1 MEDLSYIIRLKQEYD
16 LLKLGK
22 ESLLSML
29 GEVEIAEAV
38 YNSNAIENSTLTL
51 KQTEQIL
58 LDLEIS
64 SDLSLREVYEA
75 KNLARVVEYIRC
87 RSQERDLDI
96 EMILLL
102 HCMLLTGID
111 DSFAG
116 RFRSQGEYVKVANH
130 IAAAPEQVAELIY
143 KALVDYNSSLD
154 SSLIERIARFH
165 LEFEYIHPFCDGN
178 GRIGRVIIN
187 YQLERNGFPPVII
200 RDIEKAAYYEACRE
214 YDDLGKTRR
223 MQKILILALKE
234 SLHKRLAYLKSM
246 NIVKLS
252 DYAKRQQ
259 KRSQIALTNA
269 AKRQTIAAFREKGVW
284 KIGYI

>member
-64 SDLSLREVYEA
+64 SNLSLREVYEA